1 MISWLLLDLL
11 ASISFLNWRSDI
23 WSSDTVA
30 FSNNRC
36 RYANAE
42 NASFLITRLI
52 SFSSSLDSEI
62 LFLHE
67 RSGSFIS
74 IVSKFL
80 FFSSNESLKFS
91 NEWLF
96 NNVWIIILNNFWES
110 RISKKRKKIIKD
122 PVAQRRC
129 KKYIYY
135 KRFPYFEKRLL
146 Q

>member
-11 ASISFLNWRSDI
+11 ASISFLWRSDI

-42 NASFLITRLI
+42 NALFLITRLI
-52 SFSSSLDSEI
+52 SFSSPLDSGI

-96 NNVWIIILNNFWES
+96 NNVWIIILNNFWE
-110 RISKKRKKIIKD
+110 ISKKRKKIIKD
-122 PVAQRRC
+122 LVVQRRY